1 MLQQVLFYV
10 FSALLLGSA
19 LMVIT
24 TRNSVRASLF
34 LVTTFFSASVL
45 WLLLEA
51 EFLAVTL
58 VLVYVGAVAVLFLF
72 VVMMLD
78 IDYAAIREGF
88 TRYLPLG
95 LIVFLLVVGGL
106 TLLLGPEHFG
116 LAKFAAPA
124 PHPADY
130 SNLREL
136 ARLIYTDYFYPFEL
150 AAVILLA
157 AIVAAISLTFRG
169 ARARRV
175 QNVSRQVVARPQD
188 NVRIVKMAAVKAESN
203 AENQ

>member
-1 MLQQVLFYV
+1 MLQQVLFYL
-10 FSALLLGSA
+10 FSAVLLLSA
-19 LMVIT
+19 TMVIT

-34 LVTTFFSASVL
+34 LVVTFFAASVL

-58 VLVYVGAVAVLFLF
+58 ILVYVGAVAVLFLF

-78 IDYAAIREGF
+78 IDYAVIREGF

-95 LIVFLLVVGGL
+95 LIVFLLVVGVL
-106 TLLLGPEHFG
+106 TLILGPEHFG
-116 LAKFAAPA
+116 LSQFAAPA
-124 PHPADY
+124 AHPVDH

-150 AAVILLA
+150 AAVVLLA

-175 QNVSRQVVARPQD
+175 QNVSKQVAAKARD
-188 NVRIVKMAAVKAESN
+188 NVRLVKMAAVKPESKT
-203 AENQ
+203 EHQ